1 MIRAGLVLAA
11 GHSRR
16 FGADNKLLAPFRER
30 PLAAHAAE
38 ALRATDL
45 DVRIAVVS
53 PGPVAR
59 LFDGFE
65 VLSLPDADADA
76 DAEQSDSLRVGVRR
90 AVEIGADRLLIT
102 LADMP
107 LVSAGL
113 LAQVL
118 ALCGDEIPSCVRA
131 DSTGPMPP
139 ACFPAASFPALLGL
153 VGDRG
158 AGALLKSLPD
168 TSMLTMPD
176 QMLSDVDT
184 LSDLARLSQSDPEP

>member
-53 PGPVAR
+53 QGPVAS

-65 VLSLPDADADA
+65 VLSLPDADT
-76 DAEQSDSLRVGVRR
+76 EQSESLRVGVRR
-90 AVEIGADRLLIT
+90 AVEIGADRLLVT

-118 ALCGDEIPSCVRA
+118 ALCGNEIPSCVRA
-131 DSTGPMPP
+131 ASTGPMPP

-158 AGALLKSLPD
+158 AGALLKFLPD
-168 TSMLTMPD
+168 SSMIAMSD
-176 QMLSDVDT
+176 EVLSDVDT
-184 LSDLARLSQSDPEP
+184 LSDLARLS

>member
-65 VLSLPDADADA
+65 VLSLPDADA
-76 DAEQSDSLRVGVRR
+76 EQSDSLRVGVRR

-107 LVSAGL
+107 LVSADL

-131 DSTGPMPP
+131 DNSGPMPP

-184 LSDLARLSQSDPEP
+184 LSDLTRLSQSDPEP